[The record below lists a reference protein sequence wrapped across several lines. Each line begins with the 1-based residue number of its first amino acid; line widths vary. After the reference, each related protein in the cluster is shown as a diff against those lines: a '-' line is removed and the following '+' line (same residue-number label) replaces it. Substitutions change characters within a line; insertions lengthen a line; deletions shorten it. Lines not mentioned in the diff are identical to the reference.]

1 MKNVKRILLS
11 MILVVVIQLCFPC
24 DTISATELSA
34 SGRITGLQNGDA
46 VNVILYNNYQSYSAA
61 TDEKGDYSFR
71 GIESGDYF
79 VKIDMAGYSV
89 PKPVQVKVESAGVVV
104 PDMEVTKAAES
115 DYFYQWKADDTY
127 FGYEETANVVSPWK
141 VEFLDEDVYPSD
153 ATDSIR
159 LYQKYKVILSDEEEK
174 WAGDYTSRFY
184 ELYQN
189 IPQQGEKKPS
199 KWILT
204 DKHINND
211 ITITYGEEANTV
223 TLSKDVF
230 QNAIPRKAKVNGT
243 LGTFFS
249 NRLYDALVRY
259 VTHDGEDIDAVDYIL
274 VQNFG
279 CSIKVP
285 DYEELTAGVTDETA
299 AAFEMF
305 KPEELVAILNMF
317 EEMPSG
323 FHKISGLKYLIR
335 RTDGTKN
342 PIYPDAAA
350 VSWVHHD
357 PGYMEFVDVA
367 FKGDQVSDTFRLVLH
382 EKSHFYIVHRKSR

>member
-46 VNVILYNNYQSYSAA
+46 ANVILYNNYQSYSAA

-89 PKPVQVKVESAGVVV
+89 TKPVQVKVESAGVVV

-159 LYQKYKVILSDEEEK
+159 LY
-174 WAGDYTSRFY
+174 
-184 ELYQN
+184 
-189 IPQQGEKKPS
+189 
-199 KWILT
+199 
-204 DKHINND
+204 
-211 ITITYGEEANTV
+211 
-223 TLSKDVF
+223 
-230 QNAIPRKAKVNGT
+230 
-243 LGTFFS
+243 
-249 NRLYDALVRY
+249 
-259 VTHDGEDIDAVDYIL
+259 
-274 VQNFG
+274 
-279 CSIKVP
+279 
-285 DYEELTAGVTDETA
+285 
-299 AAFEMF
+299 
-305 KPEELVAILNMF
+305 
-317 EEMPSG
+317 
-323 FHKISGLKYLIR
+323 
-335 RTDGTKN
+335 
-342 PIYPDAAA
+342 
-350 VSWVHHD
+350 
-357 PGYMEFVDVA
+357 
-367 FKGDQVSDTFRLVLH
+367 
-382 EKSHFYIVHRKSR
+382 

>member
-46 VNVILYNNYQSYSAA
+46 ANVILYNNYQSYSA
-61 TDEKGDYSFR
+61 
-71 GIESGDYF
+71 
-79 VKIDMAGYSV
+79 
-89 PKPVQVKVESAGVVV
+89 
-104 PDMEVTKAAES
+104 
-115 DYFYQWKADDTY
+115 
-127 FGYEETANVVSPWK
+127 
-141 VEFLDEDVYPSD
+141 

-259 VTHDGEDIDAVDYIL
+259 VTHNGEDIDAVDYIL

-317 EEMPSG
+317 EEMPSETPSKEPSQTPSPSETPSAAPSLTPVPGIVTSGETG
-323 FHKISGLKYLIR
+323 FFCY
-335 RTDGTKN
+335 
-342 PIYPDAAA
+342 AACA
-350 VSWVHHD
+350 C
-357 PGYMEFVDVA
+357 
-367 FKGDQVSDTFRLVLH
+367 
-382 EKSHFYIVHRKSR
+382 